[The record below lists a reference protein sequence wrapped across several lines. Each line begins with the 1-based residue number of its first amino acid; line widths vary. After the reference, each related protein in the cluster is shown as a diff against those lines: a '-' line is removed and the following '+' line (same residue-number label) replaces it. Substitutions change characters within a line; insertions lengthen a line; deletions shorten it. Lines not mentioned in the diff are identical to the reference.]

1 MIDRFAFVRLAAAHA
16 TLAGRADTLARIRI
30 ALAELPGLVRLS
42 LGTPADASADKWDLA
57 IVARFADLPTL
68 TAAMATVG
76 WASIFDHMLPARAAV
91 VKSWSF
97 DVDDAAPSTLR

>member
-1 MIDRFAFVRLAAAHA
+1 MIDRFAFVRLASAHA
-16 TLAGRADTLARIRI
+16 TLVGRADTVARIRT
-30 ALAELPGLVRLS
+30 ALAELPGLLRLT

-57 IVARFADLPTL
+57 LVARFTDLPSL
-68 TAAMATVG
+68 NAAMSTVG

-97 DVDDAAPSTLR
+97 EVDDIAPSSVR